1 MSMPT
6 VAFLQ
11 FVLNLVCQ
19 ERFEVYEDVQ
29 SVVVMGFRDKVSS
42 AEYRKLDEIFDT
54 YGDSIDIH
62 IMPNDRIG

>member
-1 MSMPT
+1 
-6 VAFLQ
+6 
-11 FVLNLVCQ
+11 VCQ
-19 ERFEVYEDVQ
+19 ECFEVYEDVQ

-62 IMPNDRIG
+62 IMPNDRLG